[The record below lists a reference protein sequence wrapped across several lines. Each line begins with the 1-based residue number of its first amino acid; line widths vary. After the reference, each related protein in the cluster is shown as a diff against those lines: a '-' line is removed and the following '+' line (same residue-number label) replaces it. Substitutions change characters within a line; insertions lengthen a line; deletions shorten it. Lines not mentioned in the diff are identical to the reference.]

1 MVVIEDSRITR
12 IIEMRCK
19 IMEMEHINENT
30 IRVLIENADLE
41 ERGITFLDL
50 LGNHKQIEN
59 FFYSILE
66 EVDVDEQFHESDAI
80 TFQVLPNGNGLEL
93 FISKGGALSDQLDLS
108 ALPENSTPE
117 DFTEFVRK
125 QVLTEEAEADE
136 IEAYLRN
143 PDALTTEIVL
153 RMSEFED
160 MIALSKMMYLDN
172 AVSNLY
178 FYNGS
183 YFLHL
188 LFFVEEMTETSVDD
202 EIAVAL
208 EFSEETSVTVDVLGE
223 YGKLIMEQ
231 TALELTRYYFK

>member
-1 MVVIEDSRITR
+1 
-12 IIEMRCK
+12 
-19 IMEMEHINENT
+19 MEMEHINENT

-125 QVLTEEAEADE
+125 QVLTEEAE
-136 IEAYLRN
+136 
-143 PDALTTEIVL
+143 V
-153 RMSEFED
+153 M
-160 MIALSKMMYLDN
+160 K
-172 AVSNLY
+172 
-178 FYNGS
+178 
-183 YFLHL
+183 
-188 LFFVEEMTETSVDD
+188 
-202 EIAVAL
+202 
-208 EFSEETSVTVDVLGE
+208 
-223 YGKLIMEQ
+223 
-231 TALELTRYYFK
+231 